1 MAPSIEDRE
10 ESRER
15 AVFKVPTMET
25 QRLTFHPLKCTL
37 KSGLVARLEEV
48 QAGRFLRFAG

>member
-15 AVFKVPTMET
+15 AVFKVSTMET
-25 QRLTFHPLKCTL
+25 QGLLFHRLKCTL
-37 KSGLVARLEEV
+37 KSKLVARLEEV
-48 QAGRFLRFAG
+48 LAGRFLRFAG